1 VPPTARTPSIR
12 ETAPDPDGTPVAT
25 DPLVFGIVAVA
36 LMTVAVAASA
46 VPSLRIARIRPANA
60 LRYE

>member
-1 VPPTARTPSIR
+1 
-12 ETAPDPDGTPVAT
+12 
-25 DPLVFGIVAVA
+25 VFGIVAVA

>member
-1 VPPTARTPSIR
+1 
-12 ETAPDPDGTPVAT
+12 
-25 DPLVFGIVAVA
+25 VFGSVAAA
-36 LMTVAVAASA
+36 LMAVAVAASA